1 MKAANAKVGGAGAAR
16 PAQVGKQGGLVPQV
30 GTHAFKKVDIRFLK
44 AHDLIEALI
53 EKDLARN
60 NKNVSERALQI
71 VRYVLGLEYLV
82 DVEDED
88 VKQALWILHN
98 IILDLR
104 YTAQHSVE
112 FTRHILDQ
120 FKRAGILVEVDE

>member
-1 MKAANAKVGGAGAAR
+1 MKAANAKVGGSEAA
-16 PAQVGKQGGLVPQV
+16 PAMNEGGLAPS
-30 GTHAFKKVDIRFLK
+30 GAHAFKNFKKVDVRFLK

-53 EKDLARN
+53 EKDLQRH
-60 NKNVSERALQI
+60 NKGVSERALKI
-71 VRYVLGLEYLV
+71 VNYVLGLEYLV

-88 VKQALWILHN
+88 VKAALWILHN

-112 FTRHILDQ
+112 FTRHIIDQ
-120 FKRAGILVEVDE
+120 FRRAGILVEVDE